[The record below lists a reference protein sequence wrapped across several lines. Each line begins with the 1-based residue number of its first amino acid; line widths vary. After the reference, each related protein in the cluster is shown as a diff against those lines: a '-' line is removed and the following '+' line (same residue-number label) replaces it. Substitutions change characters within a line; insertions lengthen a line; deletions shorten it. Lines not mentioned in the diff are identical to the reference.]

1 MWPLTEAMA
10 LQLIKGK
17 GYGKTRL
24 FCAVSWGLCSFLVG
38 YIIDRSSY
46 GIDLVFYLTWS
57 IMLLNIVVLVAC
69 IPSPENLV
77 SVHQN
82 DRQDPGAN
90 MKFKSTSGPV
100 EDGQGAH
107 EGSSLPTTTT
117 EWKGSKLENNSI
129 VSNLQVFLLDR
140 KLRHFYLILSVY
152 GFCFSLVESL
162 LFIVLEKDYHAS
174 KTIQGLCIAV
184 SVIFEIPVF
193 HFSDSLLEKY
203 GVKRMFVIA
212 QSACALR
219 LLLYYLTPISNPE
232 MVVFIQ
238 LLHGFCFAV
247 MWVAAV
253 QYAKANAPKKLQNT
267 AQTVMSNV
275 WVVGNGCGSFFW
287 SFLYDRFHS
296 FRICYVAGALIVGCL
311 AYYTFKCWNT
321 NAPRDRRKR

>member
-24 FCAVSWGLCSFLVG
+24 FCAVSWGLCSFFVG

-57 IMLLNIVVLVAC
+57 IMFLNVVILVAC

-77 SVHQN
+77 SVHQK
-82 DRQDPGAN
+82 DLQDAKAN
-90 MKFKSTSGPV
+90 TKLNSISGPAEEGRSV
-100 EDGQGAH
+100 EAGNAL
-107 EGSSLPTTTT
+107 STTAA
-117 EWKGSKLENNSI
+117 EQKGSKQEDNSI
-129 VSNLQVFLLDR
+129 VSNLQVFILDPN
-140 KLRHFYLILSVY
+140 LQQFYLILGVY

-219 LLLYYLTPISNPE
+219 LILYYLTPISSPE

-253 QYAKANAPKKLQNT
+253 QYAKANAPRKLQNT
-267 AQTVMSNV
+267 SQTVMSNV

-287 SFLYDRFHS
+287 SFLYDRFDS
-296 FRICYVAGALIVGCL
+296 FRICYIAGALIVGCL
-311 AYYTFKCWNT
+311 SYYTFKCWNVKV
-321 NAPRDRRKR
+321 NRVKQ

>member
-24 FCAVSWGLCSFLVG
+24 FCAVSWGLCSFFVG

-57 IMLLNIVVLVAC
+57 IMFLNVVILVAC
-69 IPSPENLV
+69 IPSPENLA

-82 DRQDPGAN
+82 DRQDARSNRKLNSAG
-90 MKFKSTSGPV
+90 GPAEEGRSV
-100 EDGQGAH
+100 EAGNA
-107 EGSSLPTTTT
+107 LPTTAA
-117 EWKGSKLENNSI
+117 ERKGSKQEDNSI
-129 VSNLQVFLLDR
+129 VSNLQVFILDPN
-140 KLRHFYLILSVY
+140 LQQFYLILGVY

-219 LLLYYLTPISNPE
+219 LILYYLTPISNPE

-253 QYAKANAPKKLQNT
+253 QYAKANAPRKLQNT
-267 AQTVMSNV
+267 SQTVMSNV

-287 SFLYDRFHS
+287 SFLYDRFDN
-296 FRICYVAGALIVGCL
+296 FRICYISGGLFVGCL
-311 AYYTFKCWNT
+311 AYYTFKYWNVKVNRT
-321 NAPRDRRKR
+321 KQ